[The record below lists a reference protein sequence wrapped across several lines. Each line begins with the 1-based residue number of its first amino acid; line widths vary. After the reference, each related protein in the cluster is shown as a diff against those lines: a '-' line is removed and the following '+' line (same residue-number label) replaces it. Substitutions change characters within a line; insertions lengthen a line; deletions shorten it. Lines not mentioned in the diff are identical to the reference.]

1 MTSPFKYYA
10 FISYSHADFRWG
22 KRLERKLA
30 GFKMPATLC
39 SERGWERK
47 PINPIFFA
55 PYDIQP
61 GDLDEELK
69 SRLRASRNLIVICS
83 PDSAQS
89 EWVGK
94 EIRYFHELGRDKN
107 IFFFIVKG
115 EPHSQ
120 DPTKE
125 CFNPIINE
133 LSIPE
138 ILGAN
143 IHEKVYS
150 LSYLNRQR
158 AYVQLVSKL
167 LGVEFDSIWQRHKR
181 LMFWKWMGYLSLCV
195 LFVLSTC
202 LAWGMSKDTAITIT
216 SQEILPPNNQLSPL
230 RDMIVSLYLDEETKT
245 DTMLN
250 VGDVVVFHH
259 VPKRYLHKPIRI
271 HISHA
276 EFTPLFEE
284 IDSTCLLQTNMS
296 MSILRDTNE
305 YGDINVKLI
314 SRSAKSAL
322 SHTLVTVNDDTLYT
336 NEEGILNHHVVY
348 AKQENGYRL
357 YIPKYNYSDSIYMP
371 SQENGIILLNEN

>member
-1 MTSPFKYYA
+1 MTSSFKYYA

-94 EIRYFHELGRDKN
+94 EIKYFHELGRDKN

-115 EPHSQ
+115 EPHSN
-120 DPTKE
+120 DIKKE
-125 CFNPIINE
+125 CFNPIISE
-133 LSIPE
+133 LNIPE
-138 ILGAN
+138 ILGTN
-143 IHEKVYS
+143 IHEKVYH

-167 LGVEFDSIWQRHKR
+167 LGVEFDSIWHRHRR
-181 LMFWKWMGYLSLCV
+181 LLLWKWIGYLLLSV
-195 LFVLSTC
+195 LFILSTC
-202 LAWGMSKDTAITIT
+202 LAWGISKDTNIAI
-216 SQEILPPNNQLSPL
+216 SSYEIFPVNNQLPPL
-230 RDMIVSLYLDEETKT
+230 RDMIVSIKLDEDLKT
-245 DTMLN
+245 DTMHSI
-250 VGDVVVFHH
+250 GDVIIFSH
-259 VPKRYLHKPIRI
+259 VPKRYLRTPIPI
-271 HISHA
+271 HIYHSD
-276 EFTPLFEE
+276 FTPLFEE
-284 IDSTCLLQTNMS
+284 IDTTYILKYNMS
-296 MSILRDTNE
+296 MPIARDTNE
-305 YGDINVKLI
+305 YGDIHVKLI
-314 SRSAKSAL
+314 NSSAKSAI
-322 SHTLVTVNDDTLYT
+322 SHTMVIVNNDTLYT
-336 NEEGILNHHVVY
+336 DGEGILSHHVLY
-348 AKQENGYRL
+348 EQQLDGYRL
-357 YIPKYNYSDSIYMP
+357 YVPEFNYSDSIHMP
-371 SQENGIILLNEN
+371 SQENGVIIVSKN